1 MGQQS
6 LLRNA
11 RVPAICPK
19 CHAPALYRSHS
30 TSRLDNIRRNF
41 SPKRKFRCHTCDWRG
56 WLDESQLS
64 YPSVSIFTSVTAVA
78 GEDVDIPSIR
88 LEEEGA
94 AADRYRMITLERETP
109 AAVEEPRVGAPQT
122 DTSQAETPLSEAA
135 SAERLPEAK
144 GESAPATVFAEP
156 TAGPRRS
163 ASTNGNG
170 SDEELRPPEDMLTDM
185 PRPISEK
192 VGTRFHHHSRN
203 TNVACPGCGEY
214 YLFRSRTR
222 SVSEFLRRKL
232 TNKRPYR
239 CQKCGWRGWIRKR
252 H

>member
-94 AADRYRMITLERETP
+94 AADRYRMIMPVGTQVIIGDTMYMEMHGQQTKVPIPEGTISQWRDPMKIREN
-109 AAVEEPRVGAPQT
+109 RSGM
-122 DTSQAETPLSEAA
+122 
-135 SAERLPEAK
+135 SAEFL
-144 GESAPATVFAEP
+144 GEE
-156 TAGPRRS
+156 
-163 ASTNGNG
+163 
-170 SDEELRPPEDMLTDM
+170 
-185 PRPISEK
+185 
-192 VGTRFHHHSRN
+192 
-203 TNVACPGCGEY
+203 NVAGQRARKYRVRHTQPEPG
-214 YLFRSRTR
+214 
-222 SVSEFLRRKL
+222 EFLYWIDRE
-232 TNKRPYR
+232 KRPLQLQHSGETASGPYTMTLVYSR
-239 CQKCGWRGWIRKR
+239 FDDPGITIDAP
-252 H
+252 

>member
-1 MGQQS
+1 
-6 LLRNA
+6 
-11 RVPAICPK
+11 
-19 CHAPALYRSHS
+19 
-30 TSRLDNIRRNF
+30 
-41 SPKRKFRCHTCDWRG
+41 
-56 WLDESQLS
+56 LDESQLS

-109 AAVEEPRVGAPQT
+109 APVEALQAEEPH
-122 DTSQAETPLSEAA
+122 EEAA
-135 SAERLPEAK
+135 RFADDHTEHLPEAK
-144 GESAPATVFAEP
+144 RHSVPETAPAES
-156 TAGPRRS
+156 TAGTSRASS
-163 ASTNGNG
+163 ARGNG
-170 SDEELRPPEDMLTDM
+170 DGPEEELRPPEDMLTDM

-203 TNVACPGCGEY
+203 TNVACPGCGEH

-222 SVSEFLRRKL
+222 NVSEFLRRKL

>member
-94 AADRYRMITLERETP
+94 AADRYRIITLEREPANSAEAMKEDATSDEAP
-109 AAVEEPRVGAPQT
+109 PTEESTGHAPTAAVESGPQSVATEP
-122 DTSQAETPLSEAA
+122 
-135 SAERLPEAK
+135 SANA
-144 GESAPATVFAEP
+144 
-156 TAGPRRS
+156 RRS
-163 ASTNGNG
+163 PVAAGNG
-170 SDEELRPPEDMLTDM
+170 ADEELRPPEDMLTDM

-222 SVSEFLRRKL
+222 SLSEFLRRKL